1 MKKRR
6 PPRLVYDQT
15 SLGPGDFQV
24 IELLAYEALG
34 LCGERQAGD
43 LIDAG
48 ATTYRGKHNVVLG
61 GAAVVTAYPRAE
73 H

>member
-1 MKKRR
+1 M
-6 PPRLVYDQT
+6 
-15 SLGPGDFQV
+15 